1 MKIKTKAM
9 DYDKV
14 MSLPPEKK
22 RNPLKIPMF
31 FRILLFL
38 LCCWELLSTRFKLT
52 KIGMDK
58 LGKKEPCLYL
68 MNHSAFMDM
77 KIVSCIMF
85 PRPFSIVTSND
96 VFVGMNFLI
105 RLIGCIP
112 ARKFIPDIKLVKD
125 MVYCI
130 RKLKSSVLM
139 FPEAGYT
146 LDGTATTLPDSLGK
160 FLKLLKAPV
169 VMIRTHGVFD
179 RDPLFNRLKM
189 RKARTSAEM
198 EYLLSPEDIER
209 YTVEELNEIIANQF
223 KFDNFRYQQENRIV
237 IDDPLRADG
246 LNRVLYKCPHCECE
260 GQMQG
265 AGTTLKCKHCGKEYE
280 LTEIGYLKA
289 LDGETKF
296 NHVPDWYRWERECVK
311 EEILS
316 GTYKTDVKV
325 DIAIVRDTKY
335 LYKVGEGR
343 LVHTADGF
351 HLTGCDGRLDY
362 HQKPLASYS
371 VNADYGWYEIGD
383 LLTIGTTELFYH
395 CFPKHC
401 GDVVTKMRLAAE
413 ELYKLNKGDM
423 QAGKA

>member
-1 MKIKTKAM
+1 MKIKTKSM
-9 DYDKV
+9 DYDAV
-14 MSLPPEKK
+14 MALPSAKK
-22 RNPLKIPMF
+22 CKPLKTSMF
-31 FRILLFL
+31 FRVLLYL
-38 LCCWELLSTRFKLT
+38 LCCWELMSTKFRLT
-52 KIGMDK
+52 KIGMEK

-77 KIVSCIMF
+77 KIVCCMLF
-85 PRPFSIVTSND
+85 PKPFNIVTSND
-96 VFVGMNFLI
+96 VFVGMNPLI

-112 ARKFIPDIKLVKD
+112 AKKFIPDTKLVKD

-130 RKLKSSVLM
+130 RKLKSNVLM

-169 VMIRTHGVFD
+169 VMVRTHGVFD
-179 RDPLFNRLKM
+179 RDPLFNRTKM
-189 RKARTSAEM
+189 RKAKTCAEM

-209 YTVEELNEIIANQF
+209 YSVEELNDIIAKQF
-223 KFDNFRYQQENRIV
+223 SFDNFKYQQENEIV
-237 IDDPLRADG
+237 IDDPLRAEG
-246 LNRVLYKCPHCECE
+246 LNRVLYKCPHCDYE
-260 GQMQG
+260 GKMLG
-265 AGTTLKCKHCGKEYE
+265 SGTTLKCLNCGKEYE

-289 LDGETKF
+289 LDGDTRF
-296 NHVPDWYRWERECVK
+296 DHVPDWYSWERECVIK
-311 EEILS
+311 ELDD
-316 GTYKTDVKV
+316 GTYETDVEV
-325 DIAIVRDTKY
+325 DIAIVKDTKY

-343 LVHTADGF
+343 LVHNSDGF
-351 HLTGCDGRLDY
+351 HLTGCEQRLDY

-395 CFPKHC
+395 CFPKNC

-413 ELYKLNKGDM
+413 ELYKRNKDV
-423 QAGKA
+423 